1 MNKDQINNGEVR
13 VFPFYK
19 GKYMGELPFG
29 YSNEKSAKKFMK
41 TIPSE
46 FVYEKFGGKEEYVR
60 THECLLNLN
69 KTRLAHFNP
78 AKGAS
83 IYSQRDFKDIYDHGK
98 EKIYLKD
105 LEPDIVKQIREDI
118 SNIGFWCE
126 FEKHDLVRKF
136 QEKYDMFPY
145 LNVDC
150 DDYDKAVRQIL
161 KDEVVYRK
169 GILHVNV
176 EYIDE
181 TEKTENK

>member
-41 TIPSE
+41 SIPSE

-60 THECLLNLN
+60 THEALPPLN
-69 KTRLAHFNP
+69 KEKLYTFNP
-78 AKGAS
+78 ARGAS
-83 IYSQRDFKDIYDHGK
+83 SYSKRTFAGIYDYYYKKHV
-98 EKIYLKD
+98 YLKD
-105 LEPDIVKQIREDI
+105 LEPEIVRQIKEDI
-118 SNIGFWCE
+118 KAIGSKWTEYESNE
-126 FEKHDLVRKF
+126 LVRAF
-136 QEKYDMFPY
+136 QEKYDLFPY
-145 LNVDC
+145 LRVDN
-150 DDYDKAVRQIL
+150 DDYEKAMRQIL

-181 TEKTENK
+181 E